1 MYIWENDKELFA
13 LAKKELF
20 TAVIGDVM
28 DLMNLRNQFLSPQ
41 IKALN
46 PNADLLIGRAMT
58 VLETDVFELTLG
70 DSKSDVYDRAFG
82 IMFDAL
88 DDLKEDEI
96 YICAGS
102 SPTYALWGE
111 LMSTR
116 ALQLKARGA
125 VLNGYHRDTRG
136 INKLN
141 FPTFSFG
148 SYGQDQGPRGK
159 VIAYRVPIKIEAVT
173 INDGDIIVGD
183 IDGVCIVPK
192 EHVKE
197 VFIKAFEK
205 ANTEKKVMKALAEGM
220 TTVEA
225 WDHFGIM

>member
-1 MYIWENDKELFA
+1 MIKQG
-13 LAKKELF
+13 KKISKWGKNVF
-20 TAVIGDVM
+20 VKVPYSNTKGKFSGKV
-28 DLMNLRNQFLSPQ
+28 

-46 PNADLLIGRAMT
+46 SKADLLIGRAMT

-70 DSKSDVYDRAFG
+70 DSKSCVYDRAFG
-82 IMFDAL
+82 LMFDAL

-192 EHVKE
+192 VHVKE
-197 VFIKAFEK
+197 VFTRAFEK
-205 ANTEKKVMKALAEGM
+205 ANTEKKVMKALEEGM